1 MVTFSIVVQLKQL
14 DSQSPQSIE
23 SVKTL
28 YVMKSRPLKDDPVN
42 SVFKSKAPD
51 GQQRDVFHEVRPC
64 SQTPP
69 ANTES
74 AHFFQERLNSK
85 QFHFSQIDT
94 ESVKRNYF

>member
-14 DSQSPQSIE
+14 DSQSSQSIE

-42 SVFKSKAPD
+42 SVFKAKAPD
-51 GQQRDVFHEVRPC
+51 GQQREDVFHEVRPC

-74 AHFFQERLNSK
+74 AHFFQERLNSTVS
-85 QFHFSQIDT
+85 FFT
-94 ESVKRNYF
+94 N